1 MPGFADVSTESSN
14 LSVLKFGGTSVKNI
28 ARIQHVAEI
37 IKQRLEHGPLIVVL
51 SAMGDT
57 TDYLVKL
64 SKQCA
69 PNPDKR
75 ELDLLLS
82 TGEQISIA
90 LMSIVLRSM
99 AVRSKSFTAY
109 QVGIFT
115 EGVFSKARIID
126 LKTESLQEALTEND
140 VLIVA
145 GFQGITKTGEVTTLG
160 RGGSDTTAVALAAA
174 MKANS
179 CDIYT
184 DVDGI
189 YTADP
194 NVIPNARLLA
204 TISYEEVLEM
214 ARLGAQ
220 VIHPRAV
227 ELGRQYGVKLR
238 VRNTFKPDHLG
249 TTIQATGRTAAHPA
263 TQAAGRTAGQ
273 STTRTTNQTANQPA
287 SQPTARTTNSGGNEV
302 EIYRTVSGVA
312 IDKEQARVAIMD
324 VPDQPGIAGKIMR
337 ALADRNIVID
347 MIMQAFHPSL
357 GLNNVTFTVHESD
370 VAESVSVLNELRGKL
385 GAGEVLADADIA
397 KVSLIGAGMVGQPG
411 IAAKLFETLGDA
423 KINMK
428 MIATSEMKL
437 TCVVKRD
444 DAERAAKL
452 IHDAFELDKV

>member
-1 MPGFADVSTESSN
+1 MTTSRQP
-14 LSVLKFGGTSVKNI
+14 SVLKFGGTSVKNI
-28 ARIQHVAEI
+28 ARIQHVADI
-37 IKQRLEHGPLIVVL
+37 VKQRLAAGPLIVVL

-57 TDYLVKL
+57 TDYLIKL
-64 SKQCA
+64 ARQCA

-75 ELDLLLS
+75 ELDSLLS

-90 LMSIVLRSM
+90 LLSIVLRSM
-99 AVRSKSFTAY
+99 NIRSKSFTAY

-115 EGVFSKARIID
+115 ETVFSKARIID
-126 LKTESLQEALTEND
+126 LKTEALQEALKENE

-145 GFQGITKTGEVTTLG
+145 GFQGITKSGEITTLG

-174 MKANS
+174 MAADV
-179 CDIYT
+179 CDIFT

-194 NVIPNARLLA
+194 NAIPSARLLS

-238 VRNTFKPDHLG
+238 VRNTFKPEHPG
-249 TTIQATGRTAAHPA
+249 TTIH
-263 TQAAGRTAGQ
+263 
-273 STTRTTNQTANQPA
+273 
-287 SQPTARTTNSGGNEV
+287 GGKDM

-312 IDKEQARVAIMD
+312 VDKDQARVAIMD
-324 VPDQPGIAGKIMR
+324 VPDQPGVAGKIMR
-337 ALADRNIVID
+337 ALADKNIVTD
-347 MIMQAFHPSL
+347 MIMQAVHPSL

-370 VAESVSVLNELRGKL
+370 VEESVAVLKDLKGKL
-385 GAGEVLADADIA
+385 KAGEVLADADIA

-411 IAAKLFETLGDA
+411 IAAKFFEILGESG
-423 KINMK
+423 INIK

-437 TCVVKRD
+437 TCVVSRS
-444 DAERAAKL
+444 DAQRAAKL